1 MEAGCQIRRTTIIN
15 NHIDN
20 LLCRPP
26 HIAVTIVDTI
36 VQVVN
41 VVEVQGVTEA
51 VAGHHQDA
59 SAMNTAIATIATN
72 SAHMEKQ
79 IVIEINTTVVVKKIT
94 YVHY

>member
-1 MEAGCQIRRTTIIN
+1 MN
-15 NHIDN
+15 
-20 LLCRPP
+20 
-26 HIAVTIVDTI
+26 

-94 YVHY
+94 YCTYITEQYTNYKFTKTSTTSVV